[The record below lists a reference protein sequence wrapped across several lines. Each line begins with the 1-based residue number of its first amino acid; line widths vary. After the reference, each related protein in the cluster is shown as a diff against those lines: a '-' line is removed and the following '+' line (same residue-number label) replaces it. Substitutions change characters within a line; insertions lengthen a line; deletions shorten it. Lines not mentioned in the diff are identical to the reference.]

1 MRDGRGIGGE
11 EAGVEAADAARRG
24 DRACDQEQARRIG
37 QQARVGER
45 RPRTV
50 ELGLLLDLAA
60 EAEPG
65 LFTGFADRGIGE
77 RARAAGRDLRAALQ
91 QIGFELRR
99 DRRCDRHAVVGLVDA
114 AAGEDEFARHEH
126 HLVVTLADQHLR
138 LGAGTVDQDQRRG
151 VLGRKY
157 A

>member
-1 MRDGRGIGGE
+1 MEERHRRVMAERAGGKTAVELGEHVLGHGMRVGERLGADLDPDELDQFGIGMHHAFDAMRDGRGIGGE

-77 RARAAGRDLRAALQ
+77 GARGR
-91 QIGFELRR
+91 
-99 DRRCDRHAVVGLVDA
+99 
-114 AAGEDEFARHEH
+114 
-126 HLVVTLADQHLR
+126 T
-138 LGAGTVDQDQRRG
+138 
-151 VLGRKY
+151 
-157 A
+157 